1 MRPTKSSM
9 PNRVSFWGV
18 VAVLALFC
26 FATANSLPAQT
37 LTTLHMFAGYPSDG
51 GVPDAG
57 VVQATDGNFY
67 GTTYQGGSSSN
78 CQGGCGT
85 VFKIT
90 SAGTLTTLHSF
101 DWYDGASA
109 IGALVQGS
117 DGNLY
122 GTTYGGG
129 AEPRV
134 GTVFK
139 ITPGGA
145 LTTLYSFCAQANCT
159 DGQQPYAGLVRGT
172 DGNFYGTT
180 LEGGANTGC
189 SLGAG
194 TCGTVFKI
202 TPGGALTTLHS
213 FCAQAGCADGG
224 NPYAGLVQAR
234 DGNFYGTTFERGAN
248 GYGTVFKITPGG
260 TLTTLYS
267 FCSQTNCADGQY
279 PYAGLVQATR
289 WGLLRVNL
297 RWRRGRLPPGRHGLQ
312 NHPKRHPDHD
322 LQLLLPTE
330 LH

>member
-1 MRPTKSSM
+1 MRVPS
-9 PNRVSFWGV
+9 RHVSGRFCFSKI
-18 VAVLALFC
+18 LALVFVYC
-26 FATANSLPAQT
+26 AAMVIALSAQS

-67 GTTYQGGSSSN
+67 GTTYTGGASGN

-85 VFKIT
+85 IFKIT

-101 DWYDGASA
+101 TWYDGASPV
-109 IGALVQGS
+109 GALVQGS

-139 ITPGGA
+139 ITPGGT

-159 DGQQPYAGLVRGT
+159 DGQQPYAGLVRGS

-194 TCGTVFKI
+194 SCGTVFKI

-224 NPYAGLVQAR
+224 NPYAGLVQGS

-248 GYGTVFKITPGG
+248 GYGTVFKITPAG
-260 TLTTLYS
+260 TLTTL
-267 FCSQTNCADGQY
+267 
-279 PYAGLVQATR
+279 
-289 WGLLRVNL
+289 
-297 RWRRGRLPPGRHGLQ
+297 
-312 NHPKRHPDHD
+312 
-322 LQLLLPTE
+322 
-330 LH
+330 